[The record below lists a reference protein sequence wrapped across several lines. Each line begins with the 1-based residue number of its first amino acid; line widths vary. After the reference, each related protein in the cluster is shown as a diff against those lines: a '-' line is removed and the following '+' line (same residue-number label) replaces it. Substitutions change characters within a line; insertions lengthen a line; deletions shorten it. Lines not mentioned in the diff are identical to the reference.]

1 MKPTA
6 CITFDHG
13 GDLVPFFALLDR
25 HRVRGTFFLEG
36 RHGVDDPAVVAEV
49 VARGHELGM
58 HGWAHEPWAELSAED
73 ERALAVQ
80 ATEALAA
87 AAGERPV
94 GFRAPG
100 GSRTERTASVLADL
114 GYRVDAS
121 LGDGMRPAQLA
132 PGLAQVP
139 FVWGGVDGA
148 FYLRPEPADPAE
160 VREAWLASLRRVAER
175 GGLFLT
181 ICHAEIT
188 GADLSRLRVLDD
200 VIAAAVADRR
210 VRLLTVGEL
219 AEEILEP

>member
-13 GDLVPFFALLDR
+13 GDLGPFFALLDR
-25 HRVRGTFFLEG
+25 HRIRGTFFLEG
-36 RHGVDDPAVVAEV
+36 RHGEEDPATVAQV

-58 HGWAHEPWAELSAED
+58 HGWAHEPWAELGPD
-73 ERALAVQ
+73 EERELARRATAALAD
-80 ATEALAA
+80 
-87 AAGERPV
+87 AAGEAPV

-100 GSRTERTASVLADL
+100 GARTEQTASVLVDL
-114 GYRVDAS
+114 GYRADAS
-121 LGDGMRPAQLA
+121 LGDGMRPARLA

-148 FYLRPEPADPAE
+148 FYLRPEPADAAE
-160 VREAWLASLRRVAER
+160 VREQWMGQLQKVAED

-188 GADLSRLRVLDD
+188 GADLSRLRALDD
-200 VIAAAVADRR
+200 VVAAAVADDRI
-210 VRLLTVGEL
+210 RLMTVGEV
-219 AEEILEP
+219 AAEILEP

>member
-1 MKPTA
+1 MQPTA

-13 GDLVPFFALLDR
+13 GDLHPFFALLDR

-36 RHGVDDPAVVAEV
+36 RHGEEDPATVAEV

-58 HGWAHEPWAELSAED
+58 HGWAHEPWAELAPDEERRLAE
-73 ERALAVQ
+73 R
-80 ATEALAA
+80 ATEALTD
-87 AAGERPV
+87 AAGEAPV

-100 GSRTERTASVLADL
+100 GERTGATAAVLAEL

-121 LGDGMRPAQLA
+121 LGDGMTPAVLA
-132 PGLAQVP
+132 DGLAQVP

-160 VREAWLASLRRVAER
+160 VRAQWTEQLGKVAEQ

-200 VIAAAVADRR
+200 VVAAAVADDR
-210 VRLLTVGEL
+210 VRVMTVGQIADEVL
-219 AEEILEP
+219 SS

>member
-1 MKPTA
+1 VKPTA

-13 GDLVPFFALLDR
+13 GDLHPFFALLDR

-36 RHGVDDPAVVAEV
+36 RHGEEDPATVAEV

-58 HGWAHEPWAELSAED
+58 HGWAHEPWSELAPDEERRLA
-73 ERALAVQ
+73 ERATA
-80 ATEALAA
+80 ALSD
-87 AAGERPV
+87 AAGSAPV

-100 GSRTERTASVLADL
+100 GARTETTAALLGEL
-114 GYRVDAS
+114 GYRFDAS
-121 LGDGMRPAQLA
+121 LGEGMTPAVLADGM
-132 PGLAQVP
+132 AQVP

-160 VREAWLASLRRVAER
+160 VREQWTRELENVAEN

-188 GADLSRLRVLDD
+188 GVDLSRLRVLDD
-200 VIAAAVADRR
+200 VVAAAAADKR
-210 VRLLTVGEL
+210 VRVMTVGQVA
-219 AEEILEP
+219 AEVLGA

>member
-1 MKPTA
+1 MQATA

-13 GDLVPFFALLDR
+13 GDIRPFFALLDR
-25 HRVRGTFFLEG
+25 HGARGTFVLEG
-36 RHGVDDPAVVAEV
+36 RHGEEDPTTVADVVGH
-49 VARGHELGM
+49 GHELGM
-58 HGWAHEPWAELSAED
+58 HGWAHEPWAELAPAEERRLA
-73 ERALAVQ
+73 ERATA
-80 ATEALAA
+80 ALAD
-87 AAGERPV
+87 AAGTAPV

-100 GSRTERTASVLADL
+100 GERTARTAELLADL
-114 GYRVDAS
+114 GYTCDAS
-121 LGDGMRPAQLA
+121 LGDGMTPAVLQ

-160 VREAWLASLRRVAER
+160 VREQWMGQLERVIDN

-200 VIAAAVADRR
+200 VVAAAARDER
-210 VRLLTVGEL
+210 VRLMTVGEIAQEVL
-219 AEEILEP
+219 DA

>member
-1 MKPTA
+1 MQPTA

-13 GDLVPFFALLDR
+13 GDLRPFFALLDR

-36 RHGVDDPAVVAEV
+36 RHGEEDPATVAEV
-49 VARGHELGM
+49 VGRGHELGM
-58 HGWAHEPWAELSAED
+58 HGWAHEPWAELAPGEERRLA
-73 ERALAVQ
+73 ERATA
-80 ATEALAA
+80 ALAD
-87 AAGERPV
+87 AAGVAPV

-100 GSRTERTASVLADL
+100 GARTDRTAALLAEL

-121 LGDGMRPAQLA
+121 LGDGMTPAVLTD
-132 PGLAQVP
+132 GVAQVP

-148 FYLRPEPADPAE
+148 FYLRSEPADPAE
-160 VREAWLASLRRVAER
+160 VREQWTGQLEKVAEQ

-200 VIAAAVADRR
+200 VVAAAAADDR
-210 VRLLTVGEL
+210 VRVMTVGQL
-219 AEEILEP
+219 AEEVLRT

>member
-1 MKPTA
+1 VQPTA

-13 GDLVPFFALLDR
+13 GDLHPFFALMDR
-25 HRVRGTFFLEG
+25 HGAQGTFFLEG
-36 RHGVDDPAVVAEV
+36 RHGEEDPATVAEV

-58 HGWAHEPWAELSAED
+58 HGWAHEPWAELDPAEERD
-73 ERALAVQ
+73 LAERATA
-80 ATEALAA
+80 ALAD
-87 AAGERPV
+87 AAGTAPV

-100 GSRTERTASVLADL
+100 GERTAATAGLLAEL

-121 LGDGMRPAQLA
+121 LGDGMTPAVLQ

-148 FYLRPEPADPAE
+148 FYLRPEPADASE
-160 VREAWLASLRRVAER
+160 VREQWMGQLEKVIDN

-200 VIAAAVADRR
+200 VVAAAVADER
-210 VRLLTVGEL
+210 VRLMTVGEVAAEVL
-219 AEEILEP
+219 AQ

>member
-1 MKPTA
+1 MQPTA

-13 GDLVPFFALLDR
+13 GDLHPFFALLDR
-25 HRVRGTFFLEG
+25 HRVRGTFFIEG
-36 RHGVDDPAVVAEV
+36 RHGEEDPATVAEV

-73 ERALAVQ
+73 ERALAQ
-80 ATEALAA
+80 RATEALTD
-87 AAGERPV
+87 AAGEAPV

-100 GSRTERTASVLADL
+100 GARTASTAAVLAEL
-114 GYRVDAS
+114 GYRFDAS
-121 LGDGMRPAQLA
+121 LGAGMDPVVLTH
-132 PGLAQVP
+132 GVAQVP

-160 VREAWLASLRRVAER
+160 VREQWSRELTKVAEQ

-200 VIAAAVADRR
+200 IVAAAVSDER
-210 VRLLTVGEL
+210 VRVTTVGQV
-219 AEEILEP
+219 AEEVLRA